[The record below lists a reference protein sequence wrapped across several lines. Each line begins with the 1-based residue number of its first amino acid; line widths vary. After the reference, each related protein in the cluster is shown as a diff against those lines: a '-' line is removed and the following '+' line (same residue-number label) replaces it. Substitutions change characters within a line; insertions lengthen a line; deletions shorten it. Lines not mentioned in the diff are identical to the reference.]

1 MTILL
6 DPSRILPHHLL
17 LTGTAIILFCA
28 IAGGAPARA
37 EPSPFEKACSAD
49 MDFAPGSTD
58 YRSCVEVLTRAQ
70 TAQREQNA
78 AKADQLQQRRVTR
91 EERACT
97 EIGLTPR
104 DAVYSACVSMMQN
117 AAYRPLL
124 PSGE

>member
-1 MTILL
+1 MTIFRNSDSIGPRSAVLAGAALFLL
-6 DPSRILPHHLL
+6 SMAA
-17 LTGTAIILFCA
+17 GTTVAK
-28 IAGGAPARA
+28 A
-37 EPSPFEKACSAD
+37 EPSAFERACSID

-58 YRSCVEVLTRAQ
+58 YRSCVEILTRAQ

-78 AKADQLQQRRVTR
+78 LKSARSGRRP
-91 EERACT
+91 EERACA

-104 DAVYSACVSMMQN
+104 DTAYPACVSMLQN